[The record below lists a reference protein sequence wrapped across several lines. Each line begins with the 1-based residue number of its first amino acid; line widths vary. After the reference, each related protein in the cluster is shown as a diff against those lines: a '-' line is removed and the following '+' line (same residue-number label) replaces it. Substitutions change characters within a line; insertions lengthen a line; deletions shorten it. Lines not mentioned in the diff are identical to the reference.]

1 MSSEEKINAPIENL
15 VADWQIAKDR
25 ATRYNRNLLQ
35 FGAAIAGVVGIF
47 AGSAGVFA
55 MAQRI
60 QPTAANSLTYT
71 LACLTAAGIVFFLI
85 LLIGLVGSFNARNRY
100 EKIAE
105 ETLRQIVLHDPD
117 RFLPNKEDT

>member
-1 MSSEEKINAPIENL
+1 MSSEEKVNGSIENL

-25 ATRYNRNLLQ
+25 ANRYNRNLLQ

-60 QPTAANSLTYT
+60 QTTSDPSLTWT
-71 LACLTAAGIVFFLI
+71 LACLTSAGTFFFLI
-85 LLIGLVGSFNARNRY
+85 LLIGLMGSFNARNRY
-100 EKIAE
+100 EKMAE
-105 ETLRQIVLHDPD
+105 ETLRQIVLHDPN